1 MKPDI
6 TIFLL
11 SLTVCISVPSTGQQ
25 AGQKGIFLAEK
36 GCPLV
41 STFPVVGSA
50 YELKNVGPK
59 AVASYKLACFHRDA
73 AKPPK
78 ADLVFEESF
87 ESIQPN
93 EATGVYGFDATPP
106 NACRSRKE
114 LLGVYEVKFSDG
126 TSWKTAAGR

>member
-59 AVASYKLACFHRDA
+59 AVASYKLACFHLDA
-73 AKPPK
+73 KQPR
-78 ADLVFEESF
+78 ADLVFKESVGP
-87 ESIQPN
+87 IQPN

-106 NACRSRKE
+106 NACRSRQE

-126 TSWKTAAGR
+126 TSWKTTAGR